1 MAKKQDTPLSEK
13 EVNQVLNAWN
23 FLDFAKSYRGT
34 FTSGYYTP
42 DIVNQQM
49 KNITMNPIEA
59 TVETL
64 ESALQSPKESEEILR
79 NYSETAELKSM
90 YYKRLIRYYSDMALF
105 NMTFDCINAY
115 EPSDYKSKEFQDD
128 LRVLDDFTSHFD
140 YRQEFATVLRQL
152 FRQGVFYGILRND
165 GLKYTLQELPANFCK
180 ITGRFTHGL
189 LFDFDMSW
197 FISNYGVDIEMYPP
211 IFKKKYRQ
219 VVSGRNAGQPYDPAR
234 KIDMRNTSF
243 VYWTQ
248 CSPDDGFW
256 CWKVNPEIATIVPYF
271 SPLFPEIDYSKII
284 RGLQYDKNFIEA
296 SKLLV
301 GIIGFNKE
309 AKTGQVANQINMTP
323 DMLGKFLGVARQGLN
338 RQIGL
343 VALPVED
350 IKIAEF
356 DTPDKNI
363 YNDDLKTIA
372 EQSTS
377 SADALFSDEKLN
389 SHQSKLASAI
399 DTNVVF
405 AMYPMFASFIE
416 FYVNKLTSKYKFKVT
431 FNDFNIPDDKA
442 ERRNRFK
449 ELSAMGLFDIQQTA
463 RVVDMNAFE
472 FNRSLMMSNAF
483 DIKDKLTFLMDY
495 TEMNKVALKAQQVQS
510 NTPNIDTPKQD
521 DPNPFAK
528 RGRPA
533 KPESDND
540 NTEASNA
547 RGSNELKVE

>member
-1 MAKKQDTPLSEK
+1 MAKKQDAPLSEK

-115 EPSDYKSKEFQDD
+115 EPSDYKSKEFKDD